1 MPLLVIKNFITHHL
15 ILIAPFVAAA
25 IAQII
30 KISIKQQGQKLNIRD
45 FLVFTYAGMPSG
57 HSALMVSLATI
68 TGLTQGLYSASFA
81 VSFVA
86 AIVII
91 NDALRLRNYLSQ
103 HGEVL
108 NILVKD
114 LKDDDVLDQKYPH
127 LLEKIGHTKK
137 EVLAGSAL
145 GVIVSFIAYILFYQ
159 L

>member
-1 MPLLVIKNFITHHL
+1 MLIIIREFIAHHL
-15 ILIAPFVAAA
+15 VLIVPFVAAA
-25 IAQII
+25 TAQII
-30 KISIKQQGQKLNIRD
+30 KISIKQKKQKLKIRD
-45 FLVFTYAGMPSG
+45 FFVFTYAGMPSG
-57 HSALMVSLATI
+57 HSALMVSLTTI
-68 TGLTQGLYSASFA
+68 TGLTEGLFSPLFA
-81 VSFVA
+81 ISFVI

-114 LKDDDVLDQKYPH
+114 LGNDNVLDRKYPH

-145 GVIVSFIAYILFYQ
+145 GIFVSLLAYVLFY
-159 L
+159 

>member
-1 MPLLVIKNFITHHL
+1 MTLIIIKNFIAHHL
-15 ILIAPFVAAA
+15 ILITPFAAAA

-30 KISIKQQGQKLNIRD
+30 KISIKQKNQKLKIKD
-45 FLVFTYAGMPSG
+45 FFIFTYAGMPSG
-57 HSALMVSLATI
+57 HSALMVSLTTI
-68 TGLTQGLYSASFA
+68 AALTEGLYSPIFA
-81 VSFVA
+81 VSFVVM
-86 AIVII
+86 IVII

-114 LKDDDVLDQKYPH
+114 LKNDNVLDQKYPH

-145 GVIVSFIAYILFYQ
+145 GVIVSLLAYILFY
-159 L
+159 

>member
-1 MPLLVIKNFITHHL
+1 MTAIIIKTFISHHL
-15 ILIAPFVAAA
+15 VLLTPFVAAA
-25 IAQII
+25 TAQII
-30 KISIKQQGQKLNIRD
+30 KISIKQKKQKLKIRD
-45 FLVFTYAGMPSG
+45 FFVFTYAGMPSG
-57 HSALMVSLATI
+57 HSALMVSLMTI
-68 TGLTQGLYSASFA
+68 TALVEGLYSAEFA
-81 VSFVA
+81 VSFVI

-114 LKDDDVLDQKYPH
+114 LKNDNVLDQKYPH

-145 GVIVSFIAYILFYQ
+145 GIIVSLLAYVLFY
-159 L
+159 

>member
-1 MPLLVIKNFITHHL
+1 MIFQFISHHLVLLV
-15 ILIAPFVAAA
+15 PFVSAAT
-25 IAQII
+25 AQII
-30 KISIKQQGQKLNIRD
+30 KISIKQKKQKLQIRD
-45 FLVFTYAGMPSG
+45 FFIFTYAGMPSG

-68 TGLTQGLYSASFA
+68 TGLTQGLWSPLFA
-81 VSFVA
+81 VSFVL

-114 LKDDDVLDQKYPH
+114 LGNDNVLDQKYPH

-145 GVIVSFIAYILFYQ
+145 GIVISVLAYLIF
-159 L
+159 